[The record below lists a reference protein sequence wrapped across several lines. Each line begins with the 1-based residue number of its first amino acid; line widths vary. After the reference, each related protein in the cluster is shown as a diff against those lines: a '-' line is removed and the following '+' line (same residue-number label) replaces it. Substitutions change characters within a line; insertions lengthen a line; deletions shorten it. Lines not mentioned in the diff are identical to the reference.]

1 MKYLLDTNILLV
13 YLRNKRTKD
22 YIDQTYQ
29 PFDLP
34 NIPMI
39 SVVSKGEIKSIG
51 LRNKWGI
58 SRRQA
63 LDAFLNELVV
73 IDINAEDIIDKYAEI
88 EAFSQGK
95 LVNKPLGTTSR
106 NMGKNDLWIA
116 ATASVTDATLMTTDG
131 DFDHLSGE
139 YMALIKVN
147 PIIA

>member
-1 MKYLLDTNILLV
+1 
-13 YLRNKRTKD
+13 
-22 YIDQTYQ
+22 
-29 PFDLP
+29 
-34 NIPMI
+34 MI